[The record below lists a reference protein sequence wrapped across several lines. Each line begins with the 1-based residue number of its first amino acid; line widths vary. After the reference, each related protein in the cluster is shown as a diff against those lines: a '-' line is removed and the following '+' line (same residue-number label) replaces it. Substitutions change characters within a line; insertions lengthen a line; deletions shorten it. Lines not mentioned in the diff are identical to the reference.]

1 MSLYE
6 ILLKHLQVAEQ
17 IGQIKE
23 INMRGK
29 NEYMPDGFYIT
40 GDTRYGKVFTLE
52 FEIVDKEEKRAEE
65 LE

>member
-6 ILLKHLQVAEQ
+6 ILLKNLQVAEQ

-29 NEYMPDGFYIT
+29 TEYMPEGCSIRGETVD
-40 GDTRYGKVFTLE
+40 GKVFTLE
-52 FEIVDKEEKRAEE
+52 FELSDKEENHA
-65 LE
+65 